1 MKSSSLSKLNSVAVG
16 LAVNVDRGLELTGT
30 IVRYRNDDLVNRII
44 IGDTG
49 RRIIDPGRYTRL
61 KSPAENLLQNY

>member
-49 RRIIDPGRYTRL
+49 RRIIDPGR
-61 KSPAENLLQNY
+61 